1 MLGSCLS
8 KYSRVSLRVL
18 GISSCPWDGSQ
29 VGPVISS
36 VSLTSLPLNFLQTG
50 QILGELICGQVG
62 VLIPPLGVLPS
73 YEMATSGSICP
84 NARSLSQS
92 HPHILPGVSSTP
104 GLWHLLENLPHIP
117 SVFRSLSQ
125 PSFPPCFLHPS
136 TSNHNFVSPSE

>member
-50 QILGELICGQVG
+50 QILGEMICGQVG

-104 GLWHLLENLPHIP
+104 GLWHLLEIPAPYPICFPFTLSALFPTLLPP
-117 SVFRSLSQ
+117 SIHLQSQ
-125 PSFPPCFLHPS
+125 FCFPF
-136 TSNHNFVSPSE
+136 